1 MENSTRIC
9 TKCGIDKPI
18 TEYHR
23 DKRAPGG
30 LRRQCKICRCT
41 QTMEWWYD
49 NQERQLQRHRD
60 YVDANRDRVREID
73 NERYYR
79 NRDERLGR
87 ALAVTH
93 ARRAKAQ
100 GAEFDLTVTRAA
112 LRDLQG
118 DACHYCQR
126 TMDFVHTGRP
136 WPSNKVTV
144 DHVIPISKGGAHSL
158 DNAVLA
164 CWSCNS
170 RKGSGDAE
178 VFQDSINRQSAGDAP
193 VAS

>member
-1 MENSTRIC
+1 MQNDTRTC
-9 TKCGIDKPI
+9 TKCGEVKAV

-23 DKRAPGG
+23 DKRSPGG
-30 LRRQCKICRCT
+30 LRRQCKACRCS

-79 NRDERLGR
+79 NRDERLDF
-87 ALAVTH
+87 ALAITH

-100 GAEFDLTVTRAA
+100 GAEFDLAVTRAA

-118 DACHYCQR
+118 DRCHYCQC

-136 WPSNKVTV
+136 WPSVKATV

-178 VFQDSINRQSAGDAP
+178 AFQDSISGQSAGDSSVAP
-193 VAS
+193 